1 MRGYNIDDYVGK
13 QFNHLTLLKN
23 LNKLD
28 KNNSKLAL
36 FKCDCGNIKEL
47 VFTQVLNGEITS
59 CSCRNKGKN
68 SNLTLESVR
77 DKKIE
82 FYKNKTQKNNK
93 TGHTGISYI
102 NDKYRVRIQIKHKS
116 KHIGYFDNLEDA
128 IKARKDAEEKY
139 FKPILEKYN
148 TKKVICKK
156 RGND

>member
-1 MRGYNIDDYVGK
+1 MRGYNIDDYIGK
-13 QFNHLTLLKN
+13 RFNHLTLIKN
-23 LNKLD
+23 SNKLD

-47 VFTQVLNGEITS
+47 VFTQVLSGEITS

-82 FYKNKTQKNNK
+82 FYKTQTQKNNK
-93 TGHTGISYI
+93 TGYTGISLV
-102 NDKYRVRIQIKHKS
+102 NGKYRVRIQVNHKS
-116 KHIGYFDNLEDA
+116 KHVGYFDNLQDA

-139 FKPILEKYN
+139 FKPILEKYEKEVN
-148 TKKVICKK
+148 
-156 RGND
+156 